1 MNKNE
6 NKKSYVA
13 PSADLLSLSIWDFVK
28 GSNELPDDEFEA

>member
-13 PSADLLSLSIWDFVK
+13 PSADLLSLSNWDFAK
-28 GSNELPDDEFEA
+28 GSDELPDYEFEA